1 MFCLHVVSFATLTFF
16 TVQRPPSRALT
27 TLNCSSPDLLMAWNI
42 LRIINF
48 VPTGILTFLYA
59 EDIVKTKK
67 KKHTLFTFRFFSRSL
82 NVSLSAGLHHLSAL
96 FPPCSVPLLSHSLL
110 PPPPSKETLPYTNIN
125 VPLRIQTLLI
135 PIRIQLLTSIWIRR
149 FTLIRI
155 QLFHTEPYP
164 FFTDPDPFLASV
176 TFIFW
181 HTSMCV
187 FAQFRPPRS
196 LPEKLLANSHSVD
209 RWKSL
214 VHI

>member
-1 MFCLHVVSFATLTFF
+1 MLRILSR
-16 TVQRPPSRALT
+16 QRKK
-27 TLNCSSPDLLMAWNI
+27 NI
-42 LRIINF
+42 LF
-48 VPTGILTFLYA
+48 SHLGFSLDPSTFPFLQVFTIFQLSFPHA
-59 EDIVKTKK
+59 PFPFWV
-67 KKHTLFTFRFFSRSL
+67 TLSS
-82 NVSLSAGLHHLSAL
+82 
-96 FPPCSVPLLSHSLL
+96 
-110 PPPPSKETLPYTNIN
+110 PPPSKETLPYANIN